1 MRVLL
6 TVIGAIVAIAILYT
20 LYQMQLGAI
29 SFFLLSIFC
38 FTLSAILFKKRK
50 VKGIDRRDK
59 RL

>member
-6 TVIGAIVAIAILYT
+6 TVIGAIVAIVILYT

-38 FTLSAILFKKRK
+38 FALSVILFKKRGSK
-50 VKGIDRRDK
+50 EER
-59 RL
+59 